1 MEAWEYPY
9 EVHTLQLSGS
19 VEIAYVDEG
28 EGPKTLLFIH
38 GLGSYLKA
46 WNLNIASL
54 KEQYR
59 CVAIDLPGYGKSST
73 GHYDFSMSFFAE
85 QVNQFIEKLGL
96 ENVVVIG
103 HSMGGQI
110 ATQLALTQPS
120 YLDKLVLLAPAGFEK
135 FSEQEKQWF
144 LMVTTPAL
152 IRNTTKEQI
161 INNFE
166 LNFYEMPENARFMIE
181 DRLTLREDTV
191 AYEAYCE
198 MIPKCVK
205 GMLEGPV
212 FDNLKELSLPVMV
225 VYGEN
230 DKLIPNAYLH
240 ASLTTQ
246 SVAEAGTA
254 EIPKATLHLL
264 PEAGHFVQWDQ
275 SEKVNSLISA
285 FLVD

>member
-9 EVHTLQLSGS
+9 EVHTLQLSDS
-19 VEIAYVDEG
+19 VEMAYVDEG
-28 EGPKTLLFIH
+28 KGPQTLLFIH

-54 KEQYR
+54 KDQYR
-59 CVAIDLPGYGKSST
+59 CIAIDLPGYGKSST
-73 GHYDFSMSFFAE
+73 GNYTFSMSFFAE
-85 QVNQFIEKLGL
+85 QVNQFIEKLKL
-96 ENVVVIG
+96 ENVVLVG

-110 ATQLALTQPS
+110 ATHLALTQPS

-144 LMVTTPAL
+144 LMVTTAAL
-152 IRNTTKEQI
+152 IKNTTKEQI

-181 DRLTLREDTV
+181 DRFTLREDS

-212 FDNLKELSLPVMV
+212 FDKLKELSLPVMV

-240 ASLTTQ
+240 ASLTTK
-246 SVAEAGTA
+246 SVGEMGAA
-254 EIPKATLHLL
+254 EIPQASLHLL
-264 PEAGHFVQWDQ
+264 LEAGHFVQWDQ
-275 SEKVNSLISA
+275 AEKVNNLIST
-285 FLVD
+285 FLED